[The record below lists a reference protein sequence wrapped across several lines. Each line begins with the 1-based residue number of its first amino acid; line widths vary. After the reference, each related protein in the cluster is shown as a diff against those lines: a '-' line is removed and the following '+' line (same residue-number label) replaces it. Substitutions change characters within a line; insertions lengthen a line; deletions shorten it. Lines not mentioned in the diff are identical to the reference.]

1 MTTKQIKE
9 RHLQVPANILP
20 SEGILQE
27 LLPCLCHLAFVVEQE
42 VVGQVVAQV
51 EHLNEHQ
58 QVQAGL
64 LWILF

>member
-1 MTTKQIKE
+1 MKRNQRKDRT
-9 RHLQVPANILP
+9 LQVPGNILP

-27 LLPCLCHLAFVVEQE
+27 LLPCLCHLAIVAEEEE
-42 VVGQVVAQV
+42 VVTQV

-64 LWILF
+64 VWILF